1 MTKTMKQLVEDA
13 RSRVEAISPV
23 DAAEAAAIGNLI
35 LDVREPAELEQN
47 GRLADALHV
56 PRGVLE
62 SRADLSTET
71 TMTPLTAMRDGGR
84 VLVLCASGGRAALA
98 ADTLR
103 VMGYEALVIE
113 GGMTDWKANGLPVE
127 D

>member
-1 MTKTMKQLVEDA
+1 
-13 RSRVEAISPV
+13 
-23 DAAEAAAIGNLI
+23 
-35 LDVREPAELEQN
+35 
-47 GRLADALHV
+47 
-56 PRGVLE
+56 
-62 SRADLSTET
+62 
-71 TMTPLTAMRDGGR
+71 MTPLTAMRDDGR

>member
-1 MTKTMKQLVEDA
+1 MTMTMKELVEDA
-13 RSRVEAISPV
+13 RRRVGAISPE
-23 DAAEAAAIGNLI
+23 DAAQAAASGDLI

-47 GRLADALHV
+47 GRLADALHI

-62 SRADLSTET
+62 TRADASAET
-71 TMTPLTAMRDGGR
+71 AVTRLTDTRGDGR

-103 VMGYEALVIE
+103 VMGYQALVIE
-113 GGMTDWKANGLPVE
+113 GGMSGWKASGLPVE
-127 D
+127 G

>member
-1 MTKTMKQLVEDA
+1 MTMTMKELVDDA
-13 RSRVEAISPV
+13 RSRIASISPE
-23 DAAEAAAIGNLI
+23 DAAKAAERGDLI

-47 GRLADALHV
+47 GRLADALHI

-62 SRADLSTET
+62 TRADASTET
-71 TMTPLTAMRDGGR
+71 AVPPLTAMQGSGR

-113 GGMTDWKANGLPVE
+113 GGMSGWKASGLPVE
-127 D
+127 G

>member
-1 MTKTMKQLVEDA
+1 MAKLSLTIRPPTLNDNPVFHR
-13 RSRVEAISPV
+13 RS
-23 DAAEAAAIGNLI
+23 
-35 LDVREPAELEQN
+35 
-47 GRLADALHV
+47 
-56 PRGVLE
+56 GVLE
-62 SRADLSTET
+62 TRADLSTET
-71 TMTPLTAMRDGGR
+71 TTTPLTAMRDGGR